1 MNTMSK
7 ALGNTAQTMKTVNQ
21 KMPINEFMKNMQQF
35 SEASTRMDLQSDV
48 IEETLDSMLE
58 IDENEE
64 DKVINEILDEIGIEM
79 NVKVSFYLI

>member
-7 ALGNTAQTMKTVNQ
+7 ALGNTAQTMKMVNQ